1 MRQPSSSRLGA
12 LLSLLVFLLAG
23 SADARDPLWDQ
34 LPWDER
40 LGVSWY
46 ERKADAGDPLAA
58 LRAAQMHEQGIGV
71 PVDPREAARWYAL
84 AAESGH
90 PLALF
95 KTARAWQ
102 QGLLGPPD
110 PAKAAALYAAAAEH
124 GVGLASFN
132 LAVLHEIGQGVPR
145 DHARSAELYRQAWRQ
160 GVAKAGVSLA
170 SLKLTGPEQDLVG
183 AYAWMAAAAQAGI
196 AEAESQRA
204 RLAEILGPELVA
216 EAGARDLPPVGVE
229 SGG

>member
-12 LLSLLVFLLAG
+12 LLTLLIFLLAG
-23 SADARDPLWDQ
+23 AAAARDPLWQQ

-46 ERKADAGDPLAA
+46 ERKAEAGDPLAA

-71 PVDPREAARWYAL
+71 AADPREAARWYAL
-84 AAESGH
+84 AAEGGH

-102 QGLLGPPD
+102 QGLLGPPE
-110 PAKAAALYAAAAEH
+110 PAKAATFYAAAAEQ

-132 LAVLHEIGQGVPR
+132 LAVLYEMGQGVPR
-145 DHARSAELYRQAWRQ
+145 DRATSAELYRQAWRQ

-170 SLKLTGPEQDLVG
+170 SLKLTGPEQDLIG
-183 AYAWMAAAAQAGI
+183 AYAWMAAAAEAGI

-204 RLAEILGPELVA
+204 RLAEILGPELVT
-216 EAGARDLPPVGVE
+216 EAGARDLPPLGAAP
-229 SGG
+229 GG